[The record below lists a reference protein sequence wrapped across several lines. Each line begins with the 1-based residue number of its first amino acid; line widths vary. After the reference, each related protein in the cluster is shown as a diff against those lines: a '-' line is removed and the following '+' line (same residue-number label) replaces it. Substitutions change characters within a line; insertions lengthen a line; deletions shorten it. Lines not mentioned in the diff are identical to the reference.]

1 MRFLRPFGLR
11 LASMAGVLL
20 VLTFVVDLIQ
30 RQLPSD
36 PARVLAGRTASPAA
50 LAAARERLGLNESLP
65 AQYLGFLGR
74 LVRGDLGTSVATRRP
89 VSEDIGTYLP
99 ATLELVLVA
108 AVLALAG
115 GLLLGVI
122 GARDGKAAGI
132 VRLVTVAGASAA
144 SFLVAIVLLLVFYK
158 DLHWFPAG
166 GRGDGNDGPTGLQ
179 LLDAV
184 LTGDPG
190 AFLDALQH
198 LVLPAVVLAISPAV
212 AIGRVLRSSLR
223 EVMAA
228 DYIRSAR
235 AKGAGWWLT
244 VWKHGLRNAAGPA
257 LSMAGLQVSIMFS
270 GSVIVEGLFSW
281 PGLGRYLSTAIAA
294 SDLSAITGVV
304 LVLGVAYVLLNFL
317 VDTLQ
322 LLIDPRLRENA

>member
-1 MRFLRPFGLR
+1 MGFLRPLGLR

-30 RQLPSD
+30 RQLPAD
-36 PARVLAGRTASPAA
+36 PARVLAGRTASPEA
-50 LAAARERLGLNESLP
+50 LAAARDRLGLNESLP
-65 AQYLGFLGR
+65 QQYLGFLGR
-74 LVRGDLGTSVATRRP
+74 LLRGDPGTSVATRRP
-89 VSEDIGTYLP
+89 VSQDIGTYLP

-108 AVLALAG
+108 AVLALIG
-115 GLLLGVI
+115 GLVLGVV
-122 GARDGKAAGI
+122 GARDGKVAGL
-132 VRLVTVAGASAA
+132 VRVVTVAGASAA
-144 SFLVAIVLLLVFYK
+144 SFLVAIVLLLVFYR

-166 GRGDGNDGPTGLQ
+166 GRGDLNDGPTGLR
-179 LLDAV
+179 LLDAI

-190 AFLDALQH
+190 GFFDAFWH
-198 LVLPAVVLAISPAV
+198 LALPAFVLAIAPAV

-228 DYIRSAR
+228 DYVRSAR
-235 AKGAGWWLT
+235 AKGAGWWPT
-244 VWKHGLRNAAGPA
+244 VWRHGLRNAAGPA
-257 LSMAGLQVSIMFS
+257 LSMAGLQVSIMFG
-270 GSVIVEGLFSW
+270 GSVVVESLFSW
-281 PGLGRYLSTAIAA
+281 PGLGRYLQTAIAA

-322 LLIDPRLRENA
+322 LLIDPRLREDA